1 MVPIPFLA
9 GAKTSKAIIVQILH
23 TNFPKVYVVVEDKR
37 KKKLE
42 CLSQCWY
49 LVILLKKH
57 FQFVQNMLLC
67 NEEKY
72 IVLLFYE
79 QKGFFVCFSKCFFHI
94 SSTMNT
100 SLILL
105 IFYNSHQSSR
115 RLSTVNSPAYI
126 KLGYYEADM
135 P

>member
-23 TNFPKVYVVVEDKR
+23 TNFPKVYVVEGKR
-37 KKKLE
+37 KKEQLE

-49 LVILLKKH
+49 VVILLKKH
-57 FQFVQNMLLC
+57 FQFLQNMLLG

-72 IVLLFYE
+72 IILLFYE
-79 QKGFFVCFSKCFFHI
+79 QKVFFSKCFFHI